1 MTGDRSE
8 VYLIQPY
15 VIVCDDCGQ
24 IRSVHNTTICD
35 KVCDDWG
42 RSKVYSIQPYVI
54 DFVMTGDRSEVYSI
68 DDTFNLM

>member
-8 VYLIQPY
+8 VYLIQPC

-24 IRSVHNTTICD
+24 VRSVHNTTICD

-54 DFVMTGDRSEVYSI
+54 DFVMTEDRSEVYSI